1 MTLSYLS
8 RIFDRKIINTIFVD
22 YFYVEEIWGREVGG
36 DIMTHTKKKAFKD
49 TITLVL
55 SSSRYRQHV
64 NLEAGL
70 GGSG

>member
-22 YFYVEEIWGREVGG
+22 YFYVEEILGREVGG
-36 DIMTHTKKKAFKD
+36 DIMTDKKKAFKD